1 MFGDPPEKVS
11 VPVPAFVT
19 PFAVPEITP
28 DITPDLLAD
37 TLTVALSMSVTSP
50 DNVAF
55 DVNASAPAL
64 DKPAP

>member
-1 MFGDPPEKVS
+1 MFVDAPEKVS

-37 TLTVALSMSVTSP
+37 TLNDALSMSVTSP
-50 DNVAF
+50 DNVAL

-64 DKPAP
+64 DKPVP